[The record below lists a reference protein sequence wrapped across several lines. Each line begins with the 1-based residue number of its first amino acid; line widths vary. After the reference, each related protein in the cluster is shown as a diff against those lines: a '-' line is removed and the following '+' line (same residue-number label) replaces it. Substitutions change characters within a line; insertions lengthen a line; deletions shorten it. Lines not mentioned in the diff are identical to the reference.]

1 MDDLLVVEDNP
12 KKVVDVEED
21 DEEKE
26 KRQRMKR
33 HVRRRVRPNTAGSQ
47 FLFQLYSEGKYF
59 LMSCFRIRGKGRRSC
74 LSLHTQT
81 SAARVKIERLYQV
94 ALIMMDVGV
103 ASIFGIVKY

>member
-26 KRQRMKR
+26 KRQRIKR

-47 FLFQLYSEGKYF
+47 FLFQ
-59 LMSCFRIRGKGRRSC
+59 
-74 LSLHTQT
+74 
-81 SAARVKIERLYQV
+81 
-94 ALIMMDVGV
+94 ALL
-103 ASIFGIVKY
+103 

>member
-12 KKVVDVEED
+12 RKVADVEED

-47 FLFQLYSEGKYF
+47 FLFQALLWRQIF
-59 LMSCFRIRGKGRRSC
+59 LDVLFQDQRKG
-74 LSLHTQT
+74 
-81 SAARVKIERLYQV
+81 SAVVLVSAHPNLGRQ
-94 ALIMMDVGV
+94 
-103 ASIFGIVKY
+103 S

>member
-12 KKVVDVEED
+12 KKVADEEED
-21 DEEKE
+21 EEEKE

-33 HVRRRVRPNTAGSQ
+33 HVRRRVRPNTAGGQ
-47 FLFQLYSEGKYF
+47 FLFQALSEGKTF
-59 LMSCFRIRGKGRRSC
+59 LMSCFRFKGKGRRSC

-94 ALIMMDVGV
+94 ALIMMWQFSVF
-103 ASIFGIVKY
+103 SQSQYI